1 MPFIGFDPNSYNTP
15 DIMEHSEPPAPK
27 ATGGS
32 SAQQFLAYHMSNGDD
47 ARKEAYLEKY
57 IDTLI
62 SRENT
67 AQAQAWY
74 YKTFLLRSK
83 VSGHIY
89 IK

>member
-1 MPFIGFDPNSYNTP
+1 MPFIGFDPNSYYSP
-15 DIMEHSEPPAPK
+15 DIMEHSDPPVPK

-32 SAQQFLAYHMSNGDD
+32 SAQQFLAYHMGNGDD